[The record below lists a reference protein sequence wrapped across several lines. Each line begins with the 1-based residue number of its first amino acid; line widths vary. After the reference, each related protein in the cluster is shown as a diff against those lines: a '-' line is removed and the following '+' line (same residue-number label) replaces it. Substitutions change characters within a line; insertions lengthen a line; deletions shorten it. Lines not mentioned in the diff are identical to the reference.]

1 MGTIRVTPGMLIDRV
16 LTNLNYQQRQL
27 LRLQEQLSTGQR
39 VNRPSDDPMATRRA
53 VAARAV
59 MAQDEQYLTN
69 ISTIS
74 PYLLETETA
83 VQTVENL
90 RQRAYELTLQGSNN
104 TNGQTQR
111 DQIAIEINSILEDVL
126 SQANHITNGRYIFGG
141 SRTMNVPFVATRNA
155 NGEITAVA
163 YQGNAEKFKIEVSA
177 GVQVEVNEIG
187 SEVFQQTTGNSVDIF
202 QTLINIRDAL
212 RVGNNAGVA
221 AGLQDITDAQDQL
234 MVSVARQG
242 TTQTRINQLDANLRD
257 ISEQQL
263 KVISDNVDADFADV
277 IVNLNAQ
284 SNAFQA
290 SLNAAS
296 RIIQPSLLDF
306 LG

>member
-202 QTLINIRDAL
+202 QTQINIRDAL

>member
-1 MGTIRVTPGMLIDRV
+1 MGFVPARS
-16 LTNLNYQQRQL
+16 NL
-27 LRLQEQLSTGQR
+27 ECG
-39 VNRPSDDPMATRRA
+39 TR
-53 VAARAV
+53 
-59 MAQDEQYLTN
+59 
-69 ISTIS
+69 
-74 PYLLETETA
+74 
-83 VQTVENL
+83 
-90 RQRAYELTLQGSNN
+90 TLNP
-104 TNGQTQR
+104 
-111 DQIAIEINSILEDVL
+111 
-126 SQANHITNGRYIFGG
+126 
-141 SRTMNVPFVATRNA
+141 PFVATRNA